1 MNFLTPW
8 FLWGALAVAGPVL
21 FHLIR
26 RAARERM
33 PFSSLMFLAPTP
45 PRTVRRRK
53 LEHLLL
59 LLLRCLCLALLACGF
74 ARPFFA
80 KDNTLPAAPAA
91 GRQLVLLLD
100 TSASMRR
107 EGLWEKARA
116 VSFLAQTCTFQNIVA
131 QNNG

>member
-59 LLLRCLCLALLACGF
+59 LLLRWLFWPAGLR
-74 ARPFFA
+74 ARFSP
-80 KDNTLPAAPAA
+80 KTTRSPRPLPPAANSSCCWI
-91 GRQLVLLLD
+91 R
-100 TSASMRR
+100 
-107 EGLWEKARA
+107 ARA
-116 VSFLAQTCTFQNIVA
+116 CDGKVFGRKRAPWRQDTLR
-131 QNNG
+131 GLRPPMRWR